1 MASRARANGEGSIYP
16 YRNGFAAYVWVTK
29 PDGKRGRKYVYGKT
43 REEVH
48 DKWVKLHAKANDGP
62 VATKTPTIG
71 SYAAYWLEE
80 IVKPNLSPGTYV
92 AYEVACRLYIVPG
105 LGKKKLN
112 LPSRDAQTW
121 INEVARTCQCCAQG
135 RDARR
140 PKGKR
145 RCCALG
151 RCCRSLLSPAS
162 LGHIRRTLRSMLGQA
177 IVEDSATRNV
187 AKHLRLPVSRPARRS
202 SWSTDEARR
211 FLESARQDGDPLY
224 AAYVLV
230 LVLGLR
236 KGEMLGLTDDAI
248 DWAGWDRRCKPHR
261 VAFCV
266 ECVAEYEVTLQI
278 DRQLQRIG
286 NELLYRETKTPLSD
300 AGLPCRRSVRS
311 RFGSVTSTP
320 NGTARRLAS
329 CGTGCGYCS
338 PPGSGRRSSRG
349 TSIGTGIDARAIAS
363 SIGEALSRGFVRR
376 GGLVEAAEA
385 GETVSVIMEF
395 STPRDLARTSP
406 ADGIIPHPRTVC
418 HRARRGLRA
427 CPHHRW

>member
-43 REEVH
+43 RDEVH
-48 DKWVKLHAKANDGP
+48 DKWIKLHAKANEGP

-135 RDARR
+135 RDVRR

-145 RCCALG
+145 RCCAVG
-151 RCCRSLLSPAS
+151 RCCKSLLSPSTLA
-162 LGHIRRTLRSMLGQA
+162 HIRRTLRSMLGQA
-177 IVEDSATRNV
+177 MVEDTATRNV
-187 AKHLRLPVSRPARRS
+187 AKHLRLPSSRPGRRS
-202 SWSTDEARR
+202 SWSTEEARK
-211 FLESARQDGDPLY
+211 FLESARADGDPLY

-248 DWAGWDRRCKPHR
+248 DWAGWDRRCKAHR
-261 VAFCV
+261 EAFCV
-266 ECVAEYEVTLQI
+266 NCIGEYEVALQI

-286 NELLYRETKTPLSD
+286 TKLLHRETKTATSD
-300 AGLPCRRSVRS
+300 AGLP
-311 RFGSVTSTP
+311 
-320 NGTARRLAS
+320 L
-329 CGTGCGYCS
+329 
-338 PPGSGRRSSRG
+338 PPICAVALRQRHL
-349 TSIGTGIDARAIAS
+349 DAERDS
-363 SIGEALSRGFVRR
+363 
-376 GGLVEAAEA
+376 AEA
-385 GETVSVIMEF
+385 GSLWHGLRLLFTTRFGTPIEPRNFNRYWDRRCLAAGVKRITV
-395 STPRDLARTSP
+395 RDARRTCGSLLA
-406 ADGIIPHPRTVC
+406 DLDVHPRV
-418 HRARRGLRA
+418 AMQILRHA
-427 CPHHRW
+427 KFSITMEIYTQVSSKKTRDALKRLGASLG